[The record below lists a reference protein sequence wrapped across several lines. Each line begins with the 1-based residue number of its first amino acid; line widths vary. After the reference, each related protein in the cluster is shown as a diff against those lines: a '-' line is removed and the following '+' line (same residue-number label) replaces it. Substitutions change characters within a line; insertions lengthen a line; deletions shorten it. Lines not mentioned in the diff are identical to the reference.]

1 MTHQQ
6 LVIRGDWRGFA
17 LCLEPAGGCFGVFNT
32 LTGVSRAMEKG
43 DAVLRAIA
51 VQPKTFLKE
60 KI

>member
-17 LCLEPAGGCFGVFNT
+17 LCLEPAGVIVEVFNT

-43 DAVLRAIA
+43 DAVLRAMLPA
-51 VQPKTFLKE
+51 ERNPK
-60 KI
+60 